1 MRESMAL
8 LIWLDTAV
16 SGIRFGPDRE
26 TVRGELYAHLED
38 KTADLM
44 RIFPDLSPDE
54 ARDRALAGMG
64 DAEELKV
71 SLAKIH
77 RPWLGWLWMASRLLV
92 WGFLAVGLFLSLIYG
107 VYHVSQDDLSWLG
120 YKRQQNREMQAI
132 SRAIFE
138 DGVPDWEGERLAVY
152 EPDGQVRAGRAV
164 LSISKAA
171 LWREQG
177 EDRLYLQLRVAWDRP
192 WEANSGI
199 FFHLWAEDDLGNV
212 YWMKEENRVT
222 CRGWGREGTRTAWMN
237 LYLDGVP
244 PEAKQIRIHSK
255 LRDGLNLAVD
265 LRSEVEP

>member
-1 MRESMAL
+1 MRETMAL

-26 TVRGELYAHLED
+26 AVRGELYTHLED

-71 SLAKIH
+71 SLAKVH
-77 RPWLGWLWMASRLLV
+77 RPWLGWLWTASRLLV
-92 WGFLAVGLFLSLIYG
+92 WGSLAVGLLLCLAY
-107 VYHVSQDDLSWLG
+107 VSQDDFAWME

-132 SRAIFE
+132 SRALFE
-138 DGVPDWEGERLAVY
+138 DGMPEWEGERLTVY
-152 EPDGQVRAGRAV
+152 EPDSRVRLGRAA
-164 LSISKAA
+164 LSVSKAA

-177 EDRLYLQLRVAWDRP
+177 KERLYLQLQIVWDRP
-192 WEANSGI
+192 WEANDEV

-212 YWMKEENRVT
+212 YWMEKENQVA
-222 CRGWGREGTRTAWMN
+222 CRGWGRKGTRTAWMN
-237 LYLDGVP
+237 LYLDQVP

-265 LRSEVEP
+265 LRSEGEP